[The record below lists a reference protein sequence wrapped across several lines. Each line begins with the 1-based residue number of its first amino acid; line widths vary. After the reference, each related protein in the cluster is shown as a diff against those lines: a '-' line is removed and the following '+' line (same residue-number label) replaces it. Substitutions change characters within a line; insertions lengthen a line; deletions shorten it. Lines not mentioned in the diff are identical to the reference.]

1 MVFLYCN
8 MNILMATMA
17 LDIGGAETHIVEL
30 SKELRRRGHS
40 VTVASNGGAFVP
52 ALEEAGI
59 EHVGLPMNS
68 KRPDK
73 AFRAYLGICRLLKTG
88 NFDLVH
94 SHSRISS
101 FICALACERYG
112 VRFTTTCHGVY
123 DMNFLWR
130 RLSKWGINSLAVS
143 CDTKAYLVREYGV
156 PPDNIHLTINGIDTE
171 KFSPLPLPAQIS
183 PGTGLAPG
191 KAHRVIYCSRIDEAS
206 AHCAFMLVEKAP
218 ELARLYPDF
227 ELVIIGGGDSLERLK
242 AEGERVNADARAESG
257 IERDVVMI
265 TGSVTDVNVR
275 LRSGIY
281 KGDDG
286 SFYTDSVF
294 VGVSRAALE
303 AMACGLPVILS
314 GSQGYLGRFDTEM
327 EHKALSTNLCG
338 RGCRMPDAETLMRDV
353 VGMFSLSDKE
363 RRELGRFGRDFVMR
377 RFTVTRMAD
386 DAEKLYNGLRPF
398 RPKKGRTDVILSGYY
413 GFGNT
418 GDDSLLYQIT
428 NSLKSLAPDLDITVL
443 AHKPRR
449 LRKLYA
455 VKTVNR
461 FNIIKINRVMSR
473 AGLLI
478 NGGGSLLQNTT
489 SQRSLIYY
497 VKIIETAKKRG
508 MRCMLY
514 GSGLGPIHGEKAE
527 QLTKTALD
535 DMDAITLRDE
545 GSLSLLRRLGVNET
559 ATAVTAD
566 PAFLLEPSDMSW
578 LEYSLAEKGIADVG
592 KTFAV
597 ALRGRI
603 PGECDGDLIEK
614 IIAAAAKIYETTGL
628 TPVFIP
634 LQLRQ
639 DLDVCR
645 KAAEKIP
652 GSILLDTLSPRDM
665 RAYAGRCAFI
675 ISLRLHILIYG
686 FAGGTPGIGLDCDPK
701 LTALIRQTGTLDI
714 CPDFIL
720 PIIDFDPERLIK
732 AAACAVENREIMSGI
747 LKKNADIL
755 RRRAKTDPALALE
768 ILYRPDPRLDYDGR

>member
-1 MVFLYCN
+1 MFFYID
-8 MNILMATMA
+8 MKILMATMA

-30 SKELRRRGHS
+30 SKELRRRGHE

-52 ALEEAGI
+52 ALEESGI
-59 EHVGLPMNS
+59 EHIELPMNS

-88 NFDLVH
+88 KFDVVH

-112 VRFTTTCHGVY
+112 VRFATTCHGVY

-130 RLSKWGINSLAVS
+130 RLSKWGIIALAVS

-171 KFSPLPLPAQIS
+171 KFSPLPLPNKPS
-183 PGTGLAPG
+183 GTGLAPG

-227 ELVIIGGGDSLERLK
+227 ELVIIGGGDSIDRLK
-242 AEGERVNADARAESG
+242 AEGERVNEEIKSESG
-257 IERDVVMI
+257 IERDVVVI
-265 TGSVTDVNVR
+265 TGAVTDVNVR

-281 KGDDG
+281 KGEDG
-286 SFYTDSVF
+286 SCYTDGVF

-314 GSQGYLGRFDTEM
+314 GSQGYIGRFDADT

-338 RGCRMPDAETLMRDV
+338 RGCVMPDAETLKRDIEEL
-353 VGMFSLSDKE
+353 FSLSDKE
-363 RRELGRFGRDFVMR
+363 RRDLGRFGRDFVMR

-386 DAEKLYNGLRPF
+386 DAEKLYSLLRPF

-428 NSLKSLAPDLDITVL
+428 SSLKSLAPDLDITVL
-443 AHKPRR
+443 AHRPRR
-449 LRKLYA
+449 LSKLYA

-461 FNIIKINRVMSR
+461 FNIFKINRVMSR

-497 VKIIETAKKRG
+497 VKIIETAKKHG
-508 MRCMLY
+508 NKCMLY
-514 GSGLGPIHGEKAE
+514 GSGLGPIYGEKAE
-527 QLTKTALD
+527 KLTRTALD

-545 GSLSLLRRLGVNET
+545 GSLSLLRRLGVNEA

-578 LEYSLAEKGIADVG
+578 LEYSLAEKGISDVE

-597 ALRGRI
+597 ALRGRV
-603 PGECDGDLIEK
+603 PGECDSDLIEK
-614 IIAAAAKIYETTGL
+614 IIGAAAKISEKTGL
-628 TPVFIP
+628 VSVIIP

-639 DLDVCR
+639 DLDICK
-645 KAAEKIP
+645 KAAGKIP

-665 RAYAGRCAFI
+665 RAFAGRCAFI

-686 FAGGTPGIGLDCDPK
+686 FAGGTPCIGLDCDPK

-720 PIIDFDPERLIK
+720 PITGFDPERLVN
-732 AAACAVENREIMSGI
+732 AAVCAIENRQAMSEI
-747 LKKNADIL
+747 LTRNADKL
-755 RRRAKTDPALALE
+755 RRRAETDPLLALE
-768 ILYRPDPRLDYDGR
+768 ILAKPDMNHKN

>member
-1 MVFLYCN
+1 MS
-8 MNILMATMA
+8 

-52 ALEEAGI
+52 ILETYGI
-59 EHVGLPMNS
+59 EHVELPMNS

-101 FICALACERYG
+101 FICSLACERYG
-112 VRFTTTCHGVY
+112 VRFATTCHGVY

-171 KFSPLPLPAQIS
+171 KFSPLPPQNKPSGMTLP
-183 PGTGLAPG
+183 PG

-218 ELARLYPDF
+218 ELARIYPDF
-227 ELVIIGGGDSLERLK
+227 ELVIIGGGDNIERLR
-242 AEGERVNADARAESG
+242 AEGERANAEIKSEIG
-257 IERDVVMI
+257 IERDVVII
-265 TGSVTDVNVR
+265 TGSVTDVNLR

-281 KGDDG
+281 KGEDG

-314 GSQGYLGRFDTEM
+314 GSQGYLGRFDPDM
-327 EHKALSTNLCG
+327 ELKALSTNLCG
-338 RGCRMPDAETLMRDV
+338 RGCRMPDAETLKRDIEEL
-353 VGMFSLSDKE
+353 FSLSDIE

-386 DAEKLYNGLRPF
+386 DAEKLYNLLRPF
-398 RPKKGRTDVILSGYY
+398 RPKKGGTDVILSGYY

-449 LRKLYA
+449 LRRLYA

-461 FNIIKINRVMSR
+461 FNIIEINRAMSR
-473 AGLLI
+473 ARLLI

-508 MRCMLY
+508 MKCMLY
-514 GSGLGPIHGEKAE
+514 GSGLGPINGEKAE
-527 QLTKTALD
+527 RLTKTALE

-545 GSLSLLRRLGVNET
+545 GSLSLLRRLGVDDT
-559 ATAVTAD
+559 STAVTAD
-566 PAFLLEPSDMSW
+566 PAFLLEPADMSW
-578 LEYSLAEKGIADVG
+578 LEYSLAEKGIADVE

-603 PGECDGDLIEK
+603 PGECDSDLIEK
-614 IIAAAAKIYETTGL
+614 IIGAAEKISQKTGL
-628 TPVFIP
+628 TPVFVP

-639 DLDVCR
+639 DLDVC
-645 KAAEKIP
+645 KEAAEKIP

-720 PIIDFDPERLIK
+720 PITGFDPERLIK
-732 AAACAVENREIMSGI
+732 AAECAVENREILSGI

-755 RRRAKTDPALALE
+755 RRRAETDPALAIE
-768 ILYRPDPRLDYDGR
+768 ILSRYDSQR